1 MMKQCSGSMMQGH
14 MTLWYDDDDL
24 LKGSVGRCFLLRAK
38 IPNVSIDLF
47 SLFIVMD
54 CDIISYIGFLFDNF
68 FDVISRVNCDF
79 FRCSMHCQCNSL
91 KHEKS
96 VLVWHDDDDDDDA
109 DIFILIIH
117 YLIRIGVNF
126 AKERGVLLWKNE
138 HGGYIITIATVP
150 VYIV

>member
-1 MMKQCSGSMMQGH
+1 
-14 MTLWYDDDDL
+14 
-24 LKGSVGRCFLLRAK
+24 
-38 IPNVSIDLF
+38 
-47 SLFIVMD
+47 
-54 CDIISYIGFLFDNF
+54 
-68 FDVISRVNCDF
+68 
-79 FRCSMHCQCNSL
+79 MHCQCNSL